1 MGEECVF
8 SLHTHYLKFYNSM
21 KTWLLFFPCEFDP
34 VPARLNNFSFAS
46 TLLATKGGVLPY
58 NGKMAIL
65 KLFWGEK
72 KEGKKRRSFA
82 KLPAMPY
89 LPVLIANKQSMPGI
103 WRAEQAHLSNHMAVA
118 AATSRTALLQAL
130 FEHPLLWIRLLWRLD
145 KEHMGRFLKLF
156 PFFQP
161 FLQSRSPT
169 VLCHHLMNEAC
180 HRLHSVASLDFQQ
193 ASHPMCTCKGFH
205 LVLPFA
211 RWEPTSVAGVKG
223 TLSGA
228 RLRGETFKV
237 FWSRCWAVRG
247 DRLKICMW
255 N

>member
-34 VPARLNNFSFAS
+34 VPARMNNFSFSS

-58 NGKMAIL
+58 NGKMAIF

-72 KEGKKRRSFA
+72 NEKKRTFA

-89 LPVLIANKQSMPGI
+89 LLSLLPISSQCLGSGEQSRHTWATTWQWLLLHPG
-103 WRAEQAHLSNHMAVA
+103 QPSFKHCLSTHC
-118 AATSRTALLQAL
+118 
-130 FEHPLLWIRLLWRLD
+130 WLLWRLD
-145 KEHMGRFLKLF
+145 KEHTGQFLKLF